1 MGNATR
7 GQISFKVDN
16 TTYKMHFTANAL
28 CELEDASGLS
38 APKFLEALEAN
49 ATIGD
54 LRMSDVRLLFWAGLT
69 ENHSK
74 LSVSDAGRMIT
85 AMGGMEKAM
94 EVLEKAVSAAMPSQ
108 KSGGK
113 GTGKKPTGTA

>member
-28 CELEDASGLS
+28 CELEDASKMSSVQYLQE
-38 APKFLEALEAN
+38 LEASASNGNLMM
-49 ATIGD
+49 T
-54 LRMSDVRLLFWAGLT
+54 DVRLLFWAGLT
-69 ENHSK
+69 ENHSD
-74 LSVSDAGRMIT
+74 LSIADAGRLIT
-85 AMGGMEKAM
+85 KLGGLEKAM
-94 EVLEKAVSAAMPSQ
+94 AVLEKAVSAAMPSQ

-113 GTGKKPTGTA
+113 STGKKPTGTA